1 MSEILKQGQ
10 SNGSPENGES
20 FDEEVPRRLRV
31 QLSYIDFVSPAGA
44 LRARADQPGQLEL
57 APANSEVW
65 GDWRED
71 LSRRIARTAA
81 RADELIAS
89 VH

>member
-1 MSEILKQGQ
+1 MSETLKQNQ
-10 SNGSPENGES
+10 SNDSPENGES
-20 FDEEVPRRLRV
+20 FDDEVPRRLRIR
-31 QLSYIDFVSPAGA
+31 LSYIDFVSPAGA
-44 LRARADQPGQLEL
+44 LRARPDQPGQLEL

-81 RADELIAS
+81 QADELIAS
-89 VH
+89 VR

>member
-1 MSEILKQGQ
+1 MSETLKQNQ
-10 SNGSPENGES
+10 SNDSPENGES
-20 FDEEVPRRLRV
+20 FDDEVPRRLRIR
-31 QLSYIDFVSPAGA
+31 LSYIDFVSPAGA

-71 LSRRIARTAA
+71 LGRRIARTAA
-81 RADELIAS
+81 QADELIAS
-89 VH
+89 VQ